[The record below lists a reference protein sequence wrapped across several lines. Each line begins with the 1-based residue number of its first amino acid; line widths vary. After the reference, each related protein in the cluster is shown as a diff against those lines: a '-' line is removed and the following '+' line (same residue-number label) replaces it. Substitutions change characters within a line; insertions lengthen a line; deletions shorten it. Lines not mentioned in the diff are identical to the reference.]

1 MNNLTQHAHK
11 RSQQRGI
18 PPFILGLII
27 DYGNCKYSHGAEV
40 YFLDKRGRQRLK
52 RELGRK
58 DYARI
63 EDQLNVYVVLDGC
76 VVTVAHRTH
85 RIKH

>member
-18 PPFILGLII
+18 PPFVLGLVT
-27 DYGNCKYSHGAEV
+27 DYGQCKYSHGAEV
-40 YFLDKRGRQRLK
+40 YFLDKRGRRNLK
-52 RELGRK
+52 RELGK
-58 DYARI
+58 QIYARI
-63 EDQLNVYVVLDGC
+63 EDQLNVYVVLDGS
-76 VVTVAHRTH
+76 VITVAHRIH

>member
-1 MNNLTQHAHK
+1 MNNMTQHAQK

-18 PPFILGLII
+18 PPFIHGLII
-27 DYGNCKYSHGAEV
+27 DYGQCKYSHGAEV
-40 YFLDKRGRQRLK
+40 HFLDKAGRRKLQ

-58 DYARI
+58 VYARI
-63 EDQLNVYVVLDGC
+63 EDQLNIYVVLDGS
-76 VVTVAHRTH
+76 VITVAHRVH